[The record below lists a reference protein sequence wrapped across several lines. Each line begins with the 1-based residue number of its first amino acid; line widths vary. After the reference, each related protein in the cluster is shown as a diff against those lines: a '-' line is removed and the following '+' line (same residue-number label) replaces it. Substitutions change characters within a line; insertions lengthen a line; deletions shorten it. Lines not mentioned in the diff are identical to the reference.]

1 MKQKDREDSE
11 KKVYK
16 KLIYICLNKK
26 SLLLNPTKT
35 NLFMKKLFLNSAN
48 PINLSFGLLLI
59 RVVIGVL
66 MAFYGYEKLIH
77 FDEMAASEFWAKNVS
92 FLGMT
97 GKIPLALTIF
107 AEFFCSLL
115 LIVGLLTRL
124 ALIPLLICMAYIV
137 GVVGQF
143 SIVESGD
150 HGSNLNSAFVYF
162 ITYLGLYFTGAGKY
176 SFDAMMTKR

>member
-1 MKQKDREDSE
+1 
-11 KKVYK
+11 
-16 KLIYICLNKK
+16 
-26 SLLLNPTKT
+26 
-35 NLFMKKLFLNSAN
+35 MKKLFLNAAN

-59 RVVIGVL
+59 RVIIGVM

-77 FDEMAASEFWAKNVS
+77 FDEMAASDFWAKNVS

-124 ALIPLLICMAYIV
+124 ALIPLIICMGYIV
-137 GVVGQF
+137 AVVGQF
-143 SIVESGD
+143 TIVEAGE
-150 HGSNLNSAFVYF
+150 HGSQLNSGFLYF
-162 ITYLGLYFTGAGKY
+162 IIYLGLFFTGAGKY
-176 SFDAMMTKR
+176 SLDAMISRR